1 VLGLVPFSLFQLV
14 LRAFYALQDA
24 RTAFLVNLVAVGVNA
39 VVNLALF
46 NLLPE
51 QWKIP
56 GLAMGHVAHYT
67 VGSVLLL
74 YLLSKR
80 IGGLGG
86 GAIPGALARML
97 AAGLVM
103 FGVTVLIGDAVAL
116 AVAPGL
122 ARDLITVV
130 TGVVA
135 GAGVYLAVARLL
147 RVGELALLMDIVR
160 RRRRRGVRGTP
171 PGPSR

>member
-1 VLGLVPFSLFQLV
+1 
-14 LRAFYALQDA
+14 
-24 RTAFLVNLVAVGVNA
+24 
-39 VVNLALF
+39 
-46 NLLPE
+46 
-51 QWKIP
+51 
-56 GLAMGHVAHYT
+56 
-67 VGSVLLL
+67 
-74 YLLSKR
+74 
-80 IGGLGG
+80 
-86 GAIPGALARML
+86 
-97 AAGLVM
+97 M

-130 TGVVA
+130 AGVVA

-147 RVGELALLMDIVR
+147 RVGELALLRDIV